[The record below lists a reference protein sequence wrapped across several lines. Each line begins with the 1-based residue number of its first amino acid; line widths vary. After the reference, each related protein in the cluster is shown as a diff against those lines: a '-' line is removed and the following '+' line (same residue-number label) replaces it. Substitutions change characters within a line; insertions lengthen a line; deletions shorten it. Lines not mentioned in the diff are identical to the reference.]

1 MAPPRRKAARAGSK
15 QRGFAAVLAI
25 ILVVVLALMGVIMV
39 TLSGGQALGAA
50 LSQREIQAWFAAQ
63 SALEAGIYNM
73 VRSHNCAGGT
83 VALPAPLTPYNAT
96 LTATAFASIS
106 EGSNTYNLCRLQ
118 ATATSGNPADYD
130 YVSRAVRATVT
141 DD

>member
-1 MAPPRRKAARAGSK
+1 MTRAQRSPYR
-15 QRGFAAVLAI
+15 QRGFAAALAI
-25 ILVVVLALMGVIMV
+25 ILLVVLALVGVIMA
-39 TLSGGQALGAA
+39 TLSGGQTLGTA

-63 SALEAGIYNM
+63 SALEAGIYDM
-73 VRSHNCAGGT
+73 VRNHNCTGGAVT
-83 VALPAPLTPYNAT
+83 LPAPLTGYDAT

-118 ATATSGNPADYD
+118 ATATSGSPAGYD
-130 YVSRAVRATVT
+130 YVSRSVRATVT